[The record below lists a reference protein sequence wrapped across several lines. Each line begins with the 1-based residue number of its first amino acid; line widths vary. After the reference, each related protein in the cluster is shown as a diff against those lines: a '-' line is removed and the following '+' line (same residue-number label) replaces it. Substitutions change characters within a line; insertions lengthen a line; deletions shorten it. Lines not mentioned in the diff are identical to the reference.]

1 MIVWVILP
9 AFNEEIAIGRLLPKI
24 NSELGK
30 LKLEHRIVVVNDG
43 STDKTADLLKIFSEK
58 YNLAVITHP
67 INRGLGETER
77 DGFEYVANKCAD
89 DDVIIR
95 LDCDDT
101 HEPKY
106 FTELIKEINN
116 GYDVVTASRFRAGGN
131 QLGMNI
137 YRSLVSYSANLFMA
151 LLFHVK
157 GIRDYSCGFR
167 AYRGKVIKYAVM
179 IFGNGFIQLKG
190 LGFTSTL
197 ETLVKLNLLGC
208 KFKEIPFVLR
218 YDQKAGS
225 SKMITSVTT
234 LGYFAMAFL
243 YYWPFGG
250 WRGHYHKL
258 AKIFHSNPEVAVNLF
273 GYLSCK
279 RPAICKIGG

>member
-1 MIVWVILP
+1 MKAWIILP
-9 AFNEEIAIGRLLPKI
+9 AFNEEVALTHLLPKI
-24 NSELGK
+24 DAELDK
-30 LKLEHRIVVVNDG
+30 LKLDYKIVVINDG
-43 STDKTADLLKIFSEK
+43 STDKTADLLGTFLEK
-58 YNLAVITHP
+58 YNLVIVTHT

-77 DGFEYVANKCAD
+77 DGFEYVADKCTD

-101 HEPKY
+101 HEPEY
-106 FTELIKEINN
+106 FTELIKEIDN
-116 GYDVVTASRFRAGGN
+116 GYDVVAASRFRRGGD

-137 YRSLVSYSANLFMA
+137 YKSLVSYSANLFMA
-151 LLFHVK
+151 LLFQIK

-167 AYRGKVIKYAVM
+167 AYRGKVIKYAVR

-208 KFKEIPFVLR
+208 KFKEIPFILR
-218 YDQKAGS
+218 YDKKTS
-225 SKMITSVTT
+225 PSKMITSVTT

-250 WRGHYHKL
+250 WRNHYNQL
-258 AKIFHSNPEVAVNLF
+258 ANVFHGNPDAAVNLF

-279 RPAICKIGG
+279 RPPVCKIGG